1 MAGTAMPPDIP
12 AFFCHGRFTSSH
24 LPGFSLFCSADGGP
38 GRGASLFCL
47 FPVKQL
53 PLFPVKHSPE
63 DSMARIISIANQ
75 KGGVGKTTTAINLS
89 AALAVMEKRVL
100 LVDCDPQANSTSGIG
115 IAQEDLHHDLYS
127 TFYTPENI
135 HESISSTRTPFLDV
149 LPASTNLV
157 AVELELV
164 DKMARE
170 FYLRDCLEPLGTE
183 YDYIII
189 DCPPSLG
196 LLTLNSLCASQ
207 ELLIPLQ
214 CEFFALEGIVKLL
227 QTFELVKKR
236 LNPKLNL
243 LGVVLTMYDARNRLT
258 REVRDEVQRCFPD
271 HLFETVIPRNVRLSE
286 APSHG
291 KSIIHY
297 DIKSK
302 GADAYLNLAK
312 EVALRDPARMPQP
325 R

>member
-1 MAGTAMPPDIP
+1 
-12 AFFCHGRFTSSH
+12 
-24 LPGFSLFCSADGGP
+24 
-38 GRGASLFCL
+38 
-47 FPVKQL
+47 
-53 PLFPVKHSPE
+53 
-63 DSMARIISIANQ
+63 MARIISIANQ

-89 AALAVMEKRVL
+89 AALAVMEKKVL
-100 LVDCDPQANSTSGIG
+100 LVDCDPQANSTSGLG
-115 IAQEDLHHDLYS
+115 LGQEELTGDLYS
-127 TFYTPENI
+127 TFYSPDNVRQ
-135 HESISSTRTPFLDV
+135 SIAKSRTPFLDI

-170 FYLRDCLEPLGTE
+170 FYLDECLKRVNDDYE
-183 YDYIII
+183 YIIL
-189 DCPPSLG
+189 DCPPYLG
-196 LLTLNSLCASQ
+196 LLTLNALCAAK

-227 QTFELVKKR
+227 QTYEQVKKR
-236 LNPKLNL
+236 LNPDLAL
-243 LGVVLTMYDARNRLT
+243 LGVVLTMYDTRNRLT
-258 REVRDEVQRCFPD
+258 REVKNEVRRCFPD

-302 GADAYLNLAK
+302 GAEAYLGLAK
-312 EVALRDPARMPQP
+312 EVVLRRPSKKSTVLQ
-325 R
+325 

>member
-1 MAGTAMPPDIP
+1 
-12 AFFCHGRFTSSH
+12 
-24 LPGFSLFCSADGGP
+24 
-38 GRGASLFCL
+38 
-47 FPVKQL
+47 
-53 PLFPVKHSPE
+53 
-63 DSMARIISIANQ
+63 MARIISIANQ

-89 AALAVMEKRVL
+89 AALAVMEKKVL
-100 LVDCDPQANSTSGIG
+100 LVDCDPQANSTSGLG
-115 IAQEDLHHDLYS
+115 FNQEDLKGDLYS
-127 TFYTPENI
+127 TFYTPGNVRECI
-135 HESISSTRTPFLDV
+135 VPCRTPFLDL

-170 FYLRDCLEPLGTE
+170 FFLDECLKRVHDDYE
-183 YDYIII
+183 YIIL

-196 LLTLNSLCASQ
+196 LLTLNALCASR

-227 QTFELVKKR
+227 QTYEQVRKR
-236 LNPKLNL
+236 LNPGLDL
-243 LGVVLTMYDARNRLT
+243 LGVVLTMYDIRNRLT
-258 REVRDEVQRCFPD
+258 REVKNEVRRCFPD

-302 GADAYLNLAK
+302 GAEAYLGLAK
-312 EVALRDPARMPQP
+312 EVVLRRPSRRGATPQAQP
-325 R
+325 RGVDSSAT

>member
-1 MAGTAMPPDIP
+1 
-12 AFFCHGRFTSSH
+12 
-24 LPGFSLFCSADGGP
+24 
-38 GRGASLFCL
+38 
-47 FPVKQL
+47 
-53 PLFPVKHSPE
+53 
-63 DSMARIISIANQ
+63 MARIISIANQ

-89 AALAVMEKRVL
+89 AALAVMEKKVL
-100 LVDCDPQANSTSGIG
+100 LVDCDPQANSTSGLG
-115 IAQEDLHHDLYS
+115 FSQDELPGDLYS
-127 TFYTPENI
+127 TFYTPELVR
-135 HESISSTRTPFLDV
+135 ESIVHCRTPFLDL

-170 FYLRDCLEPLGTE
+170 FFLDECLKRVHDE
-183 YDYIII
+183 YEYIIL

-196 LLTLNSLCASQ
+196 LLTLNALCASR

-227 QTFELVKKR
+227 QTYEQVKKR
-236 LNPKLNL
+236 LNPELAL
-243 LGVVLTMYDARNRLT
+243 LGVVLTMYDIRNRLT
-258 REVRDEVQRCFPD
+258 REVKNEVRRCFPD

-302 GADAYLNLAK
+302 GAEAYLGLAK
-312 EVALRDPARMPQP
+312 EVVLRRPSRKGAQAQERGVDSSAT
-325 R
+325 